1 MAVRLALIGCGR
13 ISRRHVLA
21 MKDLLERGRGDFVVP
36 AVCDA
41 DRDAALA
48 RADMLEELL
57 GERPAVYGTHE
68 ELLAEAQVDAA
79 DLCLPHGL
87 HHGIAVD
94 CMEAGLDV
102 LCEKPLG
109 ITIKACR
116 KMIETAERTGRV
128 LSTAAPHRRQP
139 GQRTAK
145 WVFDESGLFGRPQSF
160 FHQFRSASLLS
171 GPTEVSGRQPNPA
184 QLSVQ
189 PDSSTGEAMP
199 AHRRWRRDKLMS
211 GGGPV
216 LDSGFHYCDS
226 MRYFFGEVES
236 VHAVLRSVKTGSPLP
251 FGEAPED
258 TVFVNFSFKSGVAG
272 SWAWSMAAPGEEAFD
287 VTFYGSDGSLRD
299 TTGAPFSIFHL
310 FQRTPAQRE
319 TARLTRHDG
328 TVHSLQELE
337 AMHRATLSEEEEEHL
352 YPGGA
357 TDGFSIEIWEFIE
370 ILRGNR
376 PAPEIDGWEGM
387 RSLALGDAIYESA
400 LTGESVPV
408 DDVLNGT
415 RSAYQDPID
424 AHWGLIQREADS

>member
-1 MAVRLALIGCGR
+1 MSVRLALIGCGR

-21 MKDLLERGRGDFVVP
+21 MKDLLERGKGDFVVP

-41 DRDAALA
+41 NREAALE

-57 GERPAVYGTHE
+57 GERPLVYGTHQ
-68 ELLAEAQVDAA
+68 ELLAEAKVDAA

-109 ITIKACR
+109 ITIKAC
-116 KMIETAERTGRV
+116 KLMIETAERTGRI
-128 LSTAAPHRRQP
+128 LSTAAPHRRLP

-160 FHQFRSASLLS
+160 FHQFRSASLLP
-171 GPTEVSGRQPNPA
+171 GPAEDGAQQPNPA
-184 QLSVQ
+184 QLWGKQTSES
-189 PDSSTGEAMP
+189 PEEMP

-226 MRYFFGEVES
+226 MRYFFGEVEK
-236 VHAVLRSVKTGSPLP
+236 VHAVLRTGKSGVTLP
-251 FGEAPED
+251 IDDAPED
-258 TVFVNFSFKSGVAG
+258 TVFVNFEFKNGVVG
-272 SWAWSMAAPGEEAFD
+272 NWAWSMAAPGEEAYD
-287 VTFYGSDGSLRD
+287 VTFYGSSGSLRD
-299 TTGAPFSIFHL
+299 TTNAPFSIFHL
-310 FQRTPAQRE
+310 FQRGPEYRE
-319 TARLTRHDG
+319 TAQLKCHNG
-328 TVHSLQELE
+328 TAYELNELE
-337 AMHRATLSEEEEEHL
+337 AMHRATLSADEEEIL

-357 TDGFSIEIWEFIE
+357 TDGFSIEIWEFLE

-376 PAPEIDGWEGM
+376 AAPEIDGWEGM
-387 RSLALGDAIYESA
+387 RSLALGDAIYESG
-400 LTGESVPV
+400 LIGEAVLV
-408 DDVLNGT
+408 DEVLDGS
-415 RSAYQDPID
+415 RSAFQDPID
-424 AHWGLIQREADS
+424 AHWGLD

>member
-1 MAVRLALIGCGR
+1 MPIRLALIGCGR

-21 MKDLLERGRGDFVVP
+21 MKDLQERGRGDFVVR

-41 DRDAALA
+41 NEQAASE

-57 GERPAVYGTHE
+57 GERPAVYNTHQ

-94 CMEAGLDV
+94 CMEAGLHV

-109 ITIKACR
+109 VTIKACR
-116 KMIETAERTGRV
+116 LMIEAAESTGRI

-145 WVFDESGLFGRPQSF
+145 WVFDESGLLGTPLSF
-160 FHQFRSASLLS
+160 FHQLRSSAVLAGAPSS
-171 GPTEVSGRQPNPA
+171 ETGRPNPS
-184 QLSVQ
+184 QLWGQQ
-189 PDSSTGEAMP
+189 PAGSNEPLPG
-199 AHRRWRRDKLMS
+199 HKRWRRDRLMS

-226 MRYFFGEVES
+226 LRYFFGEVDR
-236 VHAVLRSVKTGSPLP
+236 VYAVLRSMKSGAPEPTGD
-251 FGEAPED
+251 APED
-258 TVFVNFSFKSGVAG
+258 TAFITFSFKNGVTG
-272 SWAWSMAAPGEEAFD
+272 SWSWSFAAPGEEAYD
-287 VTFYGSDGSLRD
+287 VTFYGSRGSLRD
-299 TTGAPFSIFHL
+299 TTAGPFSIFHL
-310 FQRTPAQRE
+310 FERTPEKLE
-319 TARLTRHDG
+319 TARLECLDG
-328 TVHSLQELE
+328 SVYNMEEME
-337 AMHRATLSEEEEEHL
+337 AMHRTSLSKEDEEFL

-357 TDGFSIEIWEFIE
+357 TDGFSIEIWEFLE

-387 RSLALGDAIYESA
+387 RSLALGDAIYESG
-400 LTGESVPV
+400 LTGEVISV
-408 DDVLNGT
+408 DDVLNGA
-415 RSAYQDPID
+415 RSVFQDPID
-424 AHWGLIQREADS
+424 EHWGLS